1 MKSLVRVVAAAAL
14 AALVLVPAMAGAPSA
29 ETKAAFERLKGL
41 SGAWTVTAGSEGAV
55 GSEVTYKVTGN
66 GSAVVETLFAGGPH
80 EMVTVYHLDGDDLVL
95 THYCAAGNQPRMKA
109 ARGGDPNTLAFQFDG
124 GTNFDPKKDMHMHE
138 AVIKFVGPDQVHS
151 EWQSYTGTTK
161 GERATFDMKRKQ
173 A

>member
-1 MKSLVRVVAAAAL
+1 MRTVLRPLLALAL
-14 AALVLVPAMAGAPSA
+14 AALFLAPATAGAPAADS
-29 ETKAAFERLKGL
+29 KAALERLKAL
-41 SGAWTVTAGSEGAV
+41 SGTWTITAGSEG
-55 GSEVTYKVTGN
+55 SEGATVTYKVTGA

-109 ARGGDPNTLAFQFDG
+109 ARGGDANTLVFTLDG
-124 GTNFDPKKDMHMHE
+124 GSNFDPKKDMHMHE
-138 AVIKFVGPDQVHS
+138 AVLKFIGPDQMHA

-161 GERATFDMKRKQ
+161 GERVQFDIKRKQ